1 MKVTFQKAVE
11 VKKAKTILEVAEDHQ
26 IKIKAPCKKG
36 KCGKCKVRIL
46 SGEASPLTK
55 EEKKELSK
63 KEIDEGVRL
72 ACMAEVV
79 GDITLEVVKKKKK

>member
-1 MKVTFQKAVE
+1 MKVTFQKEVE
-11 VKKAKTILEVAEDHQ
+11 VKKAKTILEVAQDEQ

-46 SGEASPLTK
+46 SGDVSPITK

-63 KEIDEGVRL
+63 KEIADGIRL
-72 ACMAEVV
+72 ACMVEIVDDV
-79 GDITLEVVKKKKK
+79 TLEVVEKKKK